1 MAGQIAK
8 AYVQIIPSAKGI
20 SGSISSVLDGE
31 SKSAGEGAGLNIAGG
46 IKNIIANSGIAEKIT
61 DTFKTAIS
69 EGAELE
75 QTLGGIET
83 LFGADAY
90 DIVVEN
96 SKKAAKELQISS
108 NEYMQQATSF
118 SASLLQSTG
127 GNAQLSASIADIAL
141 RDMSDNANKMG
152 SDIESIQNA
161 YQGFAKQNYTMLD
174 NLKLGYGGTKTEME
188 RLLADAQAMSGVEYN
203 IDNLADVYSAIHV
216 IQESLGLA
224 GVSAFEAE
232 TTISGSAAAMSA
244 AFKDLL
250 GNMAI
255 GENIDD
261 ELQIWL
267 ETSKNY
273 MSNLIPAIKNVLAS
287 VVPVFKGKI
296 NDMISG
302 IKEKIPVFLE
312 KGKEIIEKIISGIAE
327 KIPDFINIYREL
339 QQNVSEFFVGAM
351 PYYVDKG
358 MKIIASLSEGVIAK
372 IPEFA
377 ETAISNVMMWA
388 DTIIGLF
395 PSIVETGS
403 AILENLISGILSYVP
418 SLLSVAGTAIDTL
431 LNAVLDLLP
440 AVLDVGVKILSA
452 VINGILNQLPEIVT
466 SALKVV
472 DALLTTIVEKLPAIL
487 EKGREILLN
496 IVSGIIEKL
505 PEIVS
510 SASEIIAWLL
520 KTIGEKLPQILEMG
534 FNLVKEL
541 AVGLINAIPH
551 LVSKIPEIIEAIKNK
566 FSDTDW
572 LEIGVNIVRGIADG
586 IVNTIGDVLSALS
599 NLASQALDYIKDKF
613 NINSP
618 SKLMEN
624 EVGRFIPE
632 GMAVGIEKNAQS
644 VKNAMNSL
652 ESSVFDVSVPTG
664 NLNGRQAVYNITYN
678 IQAEIHD
685 NYDVKRLAENLE
697 YERQKNL
704 TAIGLQG

>member
-20 SGSISSVLDGE
+20 SGSISGVLDGE
-31 SKSAGEGAGLNIAGG
+31 SKSAGEGAGLNIVGG
-46 IKNIIANSGIAEKIT
+46 IKNAIAGSGIAEKLT

-96 SKKAAKELQISS
+96 SKKASKELQISS

-118 SASLLQSTG
+118 SASLLQATG
-127 GNAQLSASIADIAL
+127 GNAQETANIADIAL

-188 RLLADAQAMSGVEYN
+188 RLLADAQALSGVEYN

-216 IQESLGLA
+216 IQENLGLA

-232 TTISGSAAAMSA
+232 TTISGSAMAMSS

-273 MSNLIPAIKNVLAS
+273 MNNLIPAIQNVIAS

-302 IKEKIPVFLE
+302 IKEKIPIFLE
-312 KGKEIIEKIISGIAE
+312 TGKEIIEKIISGISG
-327 KIPDFINIYREL
+327 KIPDFINIYREI
-339 QQNVSEFFVGAM
+339 QQNVSEFFVSTM
-351 PYYVDKG
+351 PYYVDDG
-358 MKIIASLSEGVIAK
+358 MKIITSLSEGVVSK

-388 DTIIGLF
+388 DTIISLL
-395 PSIVETGS
+395 PSVMATGT
-403 AILENLISGILSYVP
+403 AVLENLISGILSYIP
-418 SLLSVAGTAIDTL
+418 NLLTVAVTTVDTL
-431 LNAVLDLLP
+431 LSAVLDLLP
-440 AVLDVGVKILSA
+440 NVLDVGMAILSA
-452 VINGILNQLPEIVT
+452 VIDGIFSQLPEIVT
-466 SALKVV
+466 SAIKVV
-472 DALLTTIVEKLPAIL
+472 ETLLNTIVERLPAIL
-487 EKGREILLN
+487 DKGREIVLN

-510 SASEIIAWLL
+510 SASEIIARLV

-551 LVSKIPEIIEAIKNK
+551 LVSKIPEIIEAIINK
-566 FSDTDW
+566 FGGTEW
-572 LEIGVNIVRGIADG
+572 LEIGMNIVRGIADG

-599 NLASQALDYIKDKF
+599 NLASQALDYIKDLF
-613 NINSP
+613 SINSP

-632 GMAVGIEKNAQS
+632 GMAVGIEENASS
-644 VKNAMNSL
+644 VKKAMNNL
-652 ESSVFDVSVPTG
+652 ETSVFSTSVPTA
-664 NLNGRQAVYNITYN
+664 NATNGQVVYNVTYN

-685 NYDVKRLAENLE
+685 GYDVKKLAEDLE
-697 YERQKNL
+697 SERQKNL
-704 TAIGLQG
+704 NAIGLQR